1 MSESRVIHSEP
12 TLTDDFARHCQL
24 GVPGARLPLE
34 PPSCRI
40 DLTIGQ
46 VLGHYRIMSKL
57 GEGGMGTVY
66 RAWDERLER
75 DVALKLLTP
84 DMYNSETVF
93 GEDQVARLQ
102 GPILF
107 DGTVT
112 EGGLHGRAVTYV
124 SKKIDANTYE
134 VILTDKE
141 TGKISHTFR
150 YSVSSEGKTLTF
162 TWLNSGDE
170 KPQVKFV
177 YDKS

>member
-1 MSESRVIHSEP
+1 MRLAKSVATFFLISASLWAADPFVGTWKLNVEKS
-12 TLTDDFARHCQL
+12 DFGSGPKAKS
-24 GVPGARLPLE
+24 GSTTYEAKG
-34 PPSCRI
+34 
-40 DLTIGQ
+40 DG
-46 VLGHYRIMSKL
+46 Y
-57 GEGGMGTVY
+57 
-66 RAWDERLER
+66 
-75 DVALKLLTP
+75 
-84 DMYNSETVF
+84 MYNSETVF

-150 YSVSSEGKTLTF
+150 YSVSSEGNTLTF